1 MEYIDINALSYS
13 GAKQLLRSPA
23 HYQAWLK
30 AERKDTPA
38 LKLGRLAHLAALQP
52 DLCRETVFVA
62 PDCDRRT
69 KIGKETYEA
78 FVSGLPLNAEV
89 IDADTAEKIAGI
101 ASAAH
106 AALAKLGVSKEHYV
120 AEKAVFAQVNGV
132 DIKGRPDLVT
142 RIEGSNADYV
152 IDIKT
157 CQSAD
162 QDAFARDIATYK
174 YHLQQAFYGTLCNT
188 GRNFIIIAIEKEPP
202 YAWRIYTLNE
212 ETHQMGLKLMGE
224 AMNIFKMCNAFNT
237 WSGYTQETTEI
248 SIPKWA
254 LTLNAGLVE

>member
-1 MEYIDINALSYS
+1 MDYIDIKALSYS
-13 GAKQLLRSPA
+13 GAKHLLRSPA
-23 HYQAWLK
+23 HYQAWLT
-30 AERKDTPA
+30 AEQKDTPA

-69 KIGKETYEA
+69 KAGKETYEA

-101 ASAAH
+101 AKAAH
-106 AALAKLGVSKEHYV
+106 GAFAKLGVSKEHYI
-120 AEKAVFAQVNGV
+120 AEQAVFGQMNGV

-142 RIEGSNADYV
+142 KIEGSDAEYI

-162 QDAFARDIATYK
+162 HESFARDVANYK
-174 YHLQQAFYGTLCNT
+174 YHLQAAFYGALRNT
-188 GRNFIIIAIEKEPP
+188 GRNFIIVAIEKEPP

-212 ETHQMGLKLMGE
+212 ETYQMGVKLMNE
-224 AMNIFKMCNAFNT
+224 AVNIYKMCNLFNT
-237 WSGYTQETTEI
+237 WSGYTQEVSELTL
-248 SIPKWA
+248 PKWA
-254 LTLNAGLVE
+254 INLNAGLIE